1 MSSMARKRKARNV
14 ERVTKIIGSVFPFP
28 IEHIPEGVLKASQDF
43 GNCVHK
49 MVELYLKGTLNLATL
64 DPVLAKYLEQFKKW
78 QKDTKFQIMGFEEK
92 LISKKYNYSG
102 TPDIFGKYK
111 NRLAI
116 VDLKTTST
124 LSKTLG
130 LQLSGYELL
139 VKEKVGGN
147 VTYCDRYV
155 LRLYLE
161 KYVFFQIKGT
171 RDMSVFLAC
180 LAINNFR
187 RENGYVVE

>member
-1 MSSMARKRKARNV
+1 V

-43 GNCVHK
+43 GVAVHRC
-49 MVELYLKGTLNLATL
+49 VELHLKGTLNLATL
-64 DPVLAKYLEQFKKW
+64 DPILAKYLEQFKKW
-78 QKDTKFQIMGFEEK
+78 QKDTNFKVMGFEEK
-92 LISKKYNYSG
+92 LISKRYNYSG
-102 TPDIFGKYK
+102 TPDCWGKYK
-111 NRLAI
+111 NKLAI

-130 LQLSGYELL
+130 LQLSGYEIL

-147 VTYCDRYV
+147 VMYCDRYV
-155 LRLYLE
+155 LRLSE
-161 KYVFFQIKGT
+161 TKYEFQQLKGT

-180 LAINNFR
+180 LAINNFKH
-187 RENGYVVE
+187 EVGIE

>member
-1 MSSMARKRKARNV
+1 MQ
-14 ERVTKIIGSVFPFP
+14 RVTKIIGGIFPFP

-43 GNCVHK
+43 GNAVHK
-49 MVELYLKGTLNLATL
+49 MCELYLKGTLKIATL
-64 DPVLAKYLEQFKKW
+64 DPILVNYLEQFMKW
-78 QKDTKFQIMGFEEK
+78 IDDTKFEFMGFEEK
-92 LISKKYNYSG
+92 LVSKKYNFSG
-102 TPDIFGKYK
+102 TPDIYGKYRK
-111 NRLAI
+111 RLAI

-147 VTYCDRYV
+147 VQYCDRYV
-155 LRLYLE
+155 LRLSPD
-161 KYVFFQIKGT
+161 KYEFKQVKGT

-180 LAINNFR
+180 LAISNFKQ
-187 RENGYVVE
+187 EVGIE